1 MTTPTPATGDP
12 GGSPP
17 SQASISHRGT
27 TPPNTEKIRLEFKAN
42 VPLFDAWTA
51 LMAVFTRFQQADP
64 SLAVHPKSTA
74 CMCNPLTNFKAKSG
88 NESKF
93 HWFFNHSVTNKNGDG
108 ARHWITCFI
117 SSKKP
122 VTSLKH
128 ESQAWLKTN
137 NVYVYKHPFKQT
149 TISAAGYLFGVHP
162 YHVHRDM
169 VVNLLNNQAST
180 TPINF
185 I

>member
-17 SQASISHRGT
+17 SQASTSNSGT

-64 SLAVHPKSTA
+64 SLAVHPKSTS
-74 CMCNPLTNFKAKSG
+74 CMCSPLTNFKAKSG

-93 HWFFNHSVTNKNGDG
+93 HWFFNHSVTNKNGDSPQD
-108 ARHWITCFI
+108 HVLHFQQ
-117 SSKKP
+117 K
-122 VTSLKH
+122 TSH
-128 ESQAWLKTN
+128 
-137 NVYVYKHPFKQT
+137 
-149 TISAAGYLFGVHP
+149 
-162 YHVHRDM
+162 
-169 VVNLLNNQAST
+169 
-180 TPINF
+180 
-185 I
+185 